1 MPKRVFLDKIFV
13 EYLPKFK
20 NNFRVMTIINDVRTD
35 EILFKNKEKDLMKNY
50 KGDSIV
56 IPFIGKMKTN
66 LCGDILF

>member
-1 MPKRVFLDKIFV
+1 
-13 EYLPKFK
+13 
-20 NNFRVMTIINDVRTD
+20 MTIINDVRTD

-56 IPFIGKMKTN
+56 IPFIGKMKSD